1 MSKYK
6 GIFKILIYSQIFLLG
21 ISFYYFFKKE
31 YDIVLLINTIAFTY
45 IIAQLLLIFKLE
57 E

>member
-1 MSKYK
+1 MSKYN
-6 GIFKILIYSQIFLLG
+6 GVFKILIYSQVFLLG

-31 YDIVLLINTIAFTY
+31 YDIVLLLNAITFTY
-45 IIAQLLLIFKLE
+45 IIAQLLIILKSE